1 MSLLKFDE
9 DKRIEPYISAF
20 AFLSISLSGSTL
32 AQLGTQK
39 GTFYVFTVHIS
50 AGDRVTLPTSRNDGG
65 ITKKD
70 IKNET
75 KRKVSTKYSQL
86 SIRSN

>member
-1 MSLLKFDE
+1 VSLLKFDE
-9 DKRIEPYISAF
+9 DKRIEPCISAF

-65 ITKKD
+65 ITKK
-70 IKNET
+70 EH
-75 KRKVSTKYSQL
+75 
-86 SIRSN
+86 

>member
-1 MSLLKFDE
+1 MSLLAFDE

-20 AFLSISLSGSTL
+20 AFMPISLSGSTL

-50 AGDRVTLPTSRNDGG
+50 SGNRVSLPTSRNGGG
-65 ITKKD
+65 ITKKGH
-70 IKNET
+70 K
-75 KRKVSTKYSQL
+75 KRKQREK
-86 SIRSN
+86 